1 MLVKIVYKSKKYET
15 IKNINKNV
23 RLSLLFCLLLIPSYA
38 QDLIK
43 SGPMVGYSTMQEV
56 LLWVQTSENAK
67 VHFEYYEIENPTIRF
82 KTDEKITVKKTG
94 FVAKLLADEV
104 LPGKKYNYEIFI
116 NDLKVERDYKMEFQA
131 QELWKWRTDPPD
143 VSFVIGSC
151 SYVNEPQFDRP
162 GEPYGSNFE
171 IFNSIN
177 IKSPDFMLW
186 LGDNTYL
193 RESDWNSRTGFIKRY
208 SHTRALSELQPL
220 LASTHHYATWDD
232 HDYGPNNSDGSFWL
246 KETASE
252 IFKLFW
258 TNPNYDVT
266 GKGGITGFFQWSDLD
281 FFLMDNRYHRTS
293 NNNFTGNRQ
302 ILGKDQIDW
311 LINALTFSQA
321 TFKFIAIGGQVLS
334 SGAVYENYATYPEE
348 RKYLLDKIRE
358 AKIEGVIF
366 LDGDRHHTILSK
378 MQESEDVYPL
388 YDLTCSSLTAGI
400 NDDDE
405 SYNTYNLKET
415 LVSVNNFGML
425 NVTGPADNRELIIQ
439 IFDKDGHELWKKSIS
454 ANYLKYN

>member
-1 MLVKIVYKSKKYET
+1 MKIFFK
-15 IKNINKNV
+15 
-23 RLSLLFCLLLIPSYA
+23 LSLIIFLTFFTFSHA
-38 QDLIK
+38 QDLMK

-56 LLWVQTSENAK
+56 LLWVQTTENAK
-67 VHFEYYEIENPTIRF
+67 VHFEYYEIDNPKIRF
-82 KTDEKITVKKTG
+82 RTNEKETIKNNG
-94 FVAKLLADEV
+94 FVAKLIADEV
-104 LPGKKYNYEIFI
+104 MPGKNYKYEVFI
-116 NDLKVERDYKMEFQA
+116 NDIKVKRNYDMEFQS

-143 VSFVIGSC
+143 VNFIVGSC
-151 SYVNEPQFDRP
+151 NYVNEPQFDRP
-162 GEPYGSNFE
+162 GKPYGSNFE

-177 IKSPDFMLW
+177 KKNPDFMLW

-208 SHTRALSELQPL
+208 SHTRALPELQPL

-258 TNPNYDVT
+258 PNPNYDVT
-266 GKGGITGFFQWSDLD
+266 GKGGISGLFQWSDLD

-293 NNNFTGNRQ
+293 NNNFTEDRQ

-334 SGAVYENYATYPEE
+334 SGAVYENYANYPEE
-348 RKYLLDKIRE
+348 RKYLLDKIRD

-366 LDGDRHHTILSK
+366 LDGDRHHTVLSR
-378 MQESEDVYPL
+378 MQETKNVYPL
-388 YDLTCSSLTAGI
+388 YDLTCSSLTAGS

-405 SYNTYNLKET
+405 SYNIYSLKET
-415 LVSVNNFGML
+415 IVNVNNFGLL
-425 NVTGPADNRELIIQ
+425 NVKGPIENRELIIK
-439 IFDKDGHELWKKSIS
+439 IFDKDGQELWKKSIK
-454 ANYLKYN
+454 ANDLKYKQSY

>member
-1 MLVKIVYKSKKYET
+1 MITKKIRFALT
-15 IKNINKNV
+15 AFFI
-23 RLSLLFCLLLIPSYA
+23 FIPLHA
-38 QDLIK
+38 QDLIN

-67 VHFEYYEIENPTIRF
+67 VHFEYYEIDNPSIRF
-82 KTDEKITVKKTG
+82 KTDEKITEKKTG
-94 FVAKLLADEV
+94 FVAKLIADQV
-104 LPGKKYNYEIFI
+104 MPGKKYNYEIFI
-116 NDLKVERDYKMEFQA
+116 NDIKVFRDYEMEFQT
-131 QELWKWRTDPPD
+131 QQLWKWRTDPPD
-143 VSFVIGSC
+143 FKFVIGSC
-151 SYVNEPQFDRP
+151 SYVNEPKFDRP

-177 IKSPDFMLW
+177 KKNPDFMLW

-208 SHTRALSELQPL
+208 SHTRALRELQPL

-266 GKGGITGFFQWSDLD
+266 GKGGITGLFQWSDVD

-293 NNNFTGNRQ
+293 NNNFTEDRQ

-321 TFKFIAIGGQVLS
+321 TFKFIAIGGQVIS
-334 SGAVYENYATYPEE
+334 SGAVYENYANYPEE

-358 AKIEGVIF
+358 AKVEGVIF
-366 LDGDRHHTILSK
+366 LDGDRHHTVLSK
-378 MQESEDVYPL
+378 MQENEDVYPL
-388 YDLTCSSLTAGI
+388 YDLTCSSLTAGV

-405 SYNTYNLKET
+405 SYNIYSLKET
-415 LVSVNNFGML
+415 LVGENNFGML
-425 NVTGPADNRELIIQ
+425 NVIGPANNRVLIIK
-439 IFDKDGHELWKKSIS
+439 IFDKDGQELLKKSIS
-454 ANYLKYN
+454 ANDLKYN

>member
-1 MLVKIVYKSKKYET
+1 MKQLNMITKKIRFALT
-15 IKNINKNV
+15 AFFIFI
-23 RLSLLFCLLLIPSYA
+23 SLHA
-38 QDLIK
+38 QDLIN

-67 VHFEYYEIENPTIRF
+67 VHFEYYEIDNPSIRF
-82 KTDEKITVKKTG
+82 KTDEKITEKKTG
-94 FVAKLLADEV
+94 FVAKLIADQV
-104 LPGKKYNYEIFI
+104 MPGKKYNYEIFI
-116 NDLKVERDYKMEFQA
+116 NDIKVFRDYEMEFQT
-131 QELWKWRTDPPD
+131 QQLWKWRTDPPD
-143 VSFVIGSC
+143 FKFVIGSC
-151 SYVNEPQFDRP
+151 SYVNEPKFDRP

-177 IKSPDFMLW
+177 KKNPDFMLW

-208 SHTRALSELQPL
+208 SHTRALRELQPL

-266 GKGGITGFFQWSDLD
+266 GKGGITGLFQWSDVD

-293 NNNFTGNRQ
+293 NNNFTVDRQ

-366 LDGDRHHTILSK
+366 LDGDRHHTVLSK
-378 MQESEDVYPL
+378 MQESDEVYPL
-388 YDLTCSSLTAGI
+388 YDLTCSSLTAGV

-405 SYNTYNLKET
+405 SYNIYSLKET
-415 LVSVNNFGML
+415 LVGENNFGML
-425 NVTGPADNRELIIQ
+425 NVTGPASNRVLIIK
-439 IFDKDGHELWKKSIS
+439 IFDKDGQELWQKSIS
-454 ANYLKYN
+454 ANDLKYN

>member
-1 MLVKIVYKSKKYET
+1 MRQVNIYKKM
-15 IKNINKNV
+15 
-23 RLSLLFCLLLIPSYA
+23 RLSLVFGLLVISCHA
-38 QDLIK
+38 QDLMK

-67 VHFEYYEIENPTIRF
+67 VHFEYYEMDNPKIRF
-82 KTDEKITVKKTG
+82 KTDQKETVKKSG
-94 FVAKLLADEV
+94 YVAKLIADEV

-116 NDLKVERDYKMEFQA
+116 NDLKVERGYKMEFQA

-143 VSFVIGSC
+143 VNFVIGSC

-162 GEPYGSNFE
+162 GKPYGSNFE

-177 IKSPDFMLW
+177 KKSPDFMLW

-220 LASTHHYATWDD
+220 LASTHNYATWDD

-258 TNPNYDVT
+258 GNPNYDIT

-293 NNNFTGNRQ
+293 NNNFTGDRQ

-334 SGAVYENYATYPEE
+334 SGAVYENYANYPEE

-366 LDGDRHHTILSK
+366 LDGDRHHTVLSK
-378 MQESEDVYPL
+378 MQEAKNVYPL
-388 YDLTCSSLTAGI
+388 YDLTCSSLTAGT

-405 SYNTYNLKET
+405 SYNVYSLKET
-415 LVSVNNFGML
+415 LVSVNNFGVL
-425 NVTGPADNRELIIQ
+425 NVTGPMENRELIIK
-439 IFDKDGHELWKKSIS
+439 IFDKDGQELWKKSIK
-454 ANYLKYN
+454 ANDLKYN

>member
-1 MLVKIVYKSKKYET
+1 MFIST
-15 IKNINKNV
+15 
-23 RLSLLFCLLLIPSYA
+23 YA
-38 QDLIK
+38 QDLIN

-56 LLWVQTSENAK
+56 LLWVQTEERAN
-67 VHFEYYEIENPTIRF
+67 VHFEYYEIDNPKVKF
-82 KTDEKITVKKTG
+82 STDKIETEKKNG
-94 FVAKLLADEV
+94 YVAKLIADQV
-104 LPGKKYNYEIFI
+104 IPGKKYKYEVYINNYKI
-116 NDLKVERDYKMEFQA
+116 ERNYAMEFQT

-143 VSFVIGSC
+143 VKFIIGSC
-151 SYVNEPQFDRP
+151 SYINEPKFDRP
-162 GEPYGSNFE
+162 GKPYGSNFE

-177 IKSPDFMLW
+177 KKKPDFMLW

-193 RESDWNSRTGFIKRY
+193 REPDWNSRTGFIKRY
-208 SHTRALSELQPL
+208 SHTRAFPELQPL

-258 TNPNYDVT
+258 GNPNYDIT

-281 FFLMDNRYHRTS
+281 FFLLDNRYHRTA

-302 ILGKDQIDW
+302 MLGKDQIDW
-311 LINALTFSQA
+311 LINALSFSQA
-321 TFKFIAIGGQVLS
+321 SFKFVAVGGQVIS
-334 SGAVYENYATYPEE
+334 NGAVYENYATYPDE

-378 MQESEDVYPL
+378 MQETKNVYPL
-388 YDLTCSSLTAGI
+388 YDLTCSSLTAGVN
-400 NDDDE
+400 NDNE
-405 SYNTYNLKET
+405 PYNSFKLEET
-415 LVSVNNFGML
+415 FVNVNNFGML
-425 NVTGPADNRELIIQ
+425 NVTGPANDRELTIQ
-439 IFDKDGHELWKKSIS
+439 IFDKDGKELWIKSIK
-454 ANYLKYN
+454 ANDLKYD

>member
-1 MLVKIVYKSKKYET
+1 MKQSILF
-15 IKNINKNV
+15 
-23 RLSLLFCLLLIPSYA
+23 SLMFISTYA

-56 LLWVQTSENAK
+56 LLWVQTEETAN
-67 VHFEYYEIENPTIRF
+67 VHFEYYEINNPKVKF
-82 KTDEKITVKKTG
+82 STDKIETEKKNG
-94 FVAKLLADEV
+94 YVAKLIADQV
-104 LPGKKYNYEIFI
+104 IPGKKYKYEVYINNYKI
-116 NDLKVERDYKMEFQA
+116 ERNYAMEFQT

-143 VSFVIGSC
+143 VKFVIGSC
-151 SYVNEPQFDRP
+151 SYINEPKFDRP
-162 GEPYGSNFE
+162 GKPYGSNFE

-177 IKSPDFMLW
+177 KKKPDFMLW

-193 RESDWNSRTGFIKRY
+193 REPDWNSRTGFIKRY
-208 SHTRALSELQPL
+208 SHTRAFPELQPL

-258 TNPNYDVT
+258 GNPNYNVT

-281 FFLMDNRYHRTS
+281 FFLLDNRYHRTA
-293 NNNFTGNRQ
+293 NNNLTGNRQ
-302 ILGKDQIDW
+302 MLGKDQIDW
-311 LINALTFSQA
+311 LINALSFSQA
-321 TFKFIAIGGQVLS
+321 SFKFVAVGGQVIS
-334 SGAVYENYATYPEE
+334 NGAVYENYATYPDE

-378 MQESEDVYPL
+378 MQETKNVYPL
-388 YDLTCSSLTAGI
+388 YDLTCSSLTAGVN
-400 NDDDE
+400 NDNE
-405 SYNTYNLKET
+405 PYNSFKLEET
-415 LVSVNNFGML
+415 FVNVNNFGML
-425 NVTGPADNRELIIQ
+425 NVTGPTNDRELTIQ
-439 IFDKDGHELWKKSIS
+439 IFDKDGKELWIKSIK
-454 ANYLKYN
+454 ANDLKYD

>member
-1 MLVKIVYKSKKYET
+1 MRQVNIYKKM
-15 IKNINKNV
+15 
-23 RLSLLFCLLLIPSYA
+23 RLSLVFCLLVISCHA
-38 QDLIK
+38 QDLMK

-67 VHFEYYEIENPTIRF
+67 VHFEYYEMDNPKIRF
-82 KTDEKITVKKTG
+82 KTDQKETVKKSG
-94 FVAKLLADEV
+94 YVAKLIADEV

-116 NDLKVERDYKMEFQA
+116 NDLKVERGYKMEFQA

-143 VSFVIGSC
+143 VNFVIGSC

-162 GEPYGSNFE
+162 GKPYGSNFE

-177 IKSPDFMLW
+177 KKSPDFMLW

-220 LASTHHYATWDD
+220 LASTHNYATWDD

-258 TNPNYDVT
+258 GNPNYDIT

-293 NNNFTGNRQ
+293 NNNFTGDRQ

-334 SGAVYENYATYPEE
+334 SGAVHENYANYPEE

-366 LDGDRHHTILSK
+366 LDGDRHHTVLSK
-378 MQESEDVYPL
+378 MQEAKNVYPL
-388 YDLTCSSLTAGI
+388 YDLTCSSLTAGT

-405 SYNTYNLKET
+405 SYNVYSLKET
-415 LVSVNNFGML
+415 LVSVNNFGVL
-425 NVTGPADNRELIIQ
+425 NVTGPMENRELIIK
-439 IFDKDGHELWKKSIS
+439 IFDKDGQELWKKSIK
-454 ANYLKYN
+454 ANDLKYN

>member
-1 MLVKIVYKSKKYET
+1 MTQLNMITKKIRFAMT
-15 IKNINKNV
+15 AFFI
-23 RLSLLFCLLLIPSYA
+23 FIPLHA
-38 QDLIK
+38 QDLIN

-67 VHFEYYEIENPTIRF
+67 VHFEYYEIDNPSVRF
-82 KTDEKITVKKTG
+82 KTDEKITEKKTG
-94 FVAKLLADEV
+94 FVAKLIADQV
-104 LPGKKYNYEIFI
+104 MPGKKYNYEIFI
-116 NDLKVERDYKMEFQA
+116 NDIKVFRDYEMEFQT
-131 QELWKWRTDPPD
+131 QKLWKWRTDPPD
-143 VSFVIGSC
+143 FKFVIGSC
-151 SYVNEPQFDRP
+151 NYVNEPKFDRP

-177 IKSPDFMLW
+177 KKNPDFMLW

-208 SHTRALSELQPL
+208 SHTRALRELQPL

-266 GKGGITGFFQWSDLD
+266 GKGGITGLFQWSDVD

-293 NNNFTGNRQ
+293 NNNFTEDRQ
-302 ILGKDQIDW
+302 ILGKEQIDW

-321 TFKFIAIGGQVLS
+321 TFKFIAIGGQVIS
-334 SGAVYENYATYPEE
+334 SGAVYENYANYPEE

-366 LDGDRHHTILSK
+366 LDGDRHHTVLSK
-378 MQESEDVYPL
+378 MQENEDVYPL
-388 YDLTCSSLTAGI
+388 YDLTCSSLTAGV

-405 SYNTYNLKET
+405 SYNIYSLKET
-415 LVSVNNFGML
+415 LVGENNFGML
-425 NVTGPADNRELIIQ
+425 NVTGPANNRVLIIK
-439 IFDKDGHELWKKSIS
+439 IFDKDGQELWEKSIS
-454 ANYLKYN
+454 ANDLKYN

>member
-1 MLVKIVYKSKKYET
+1 MKQSILF
-15 IKNINKNV
+15 
-23 RLSLLFCLLLIPSYA
+23 SLMFISTYA
-38 QDLIK
+38 QDLIN

-56 LLWVQTSENAK
+56 LLWVQTEERAN
-67 VHFEYYEIENPTIRF
+67 VHFEYYEIDNPKVKFR
-82 KTDEKITVKKTG
+82 TDKIETEKKNG
-94 FVAKLLADEV
+94 YVAKLIADQV
-104 LPGKKYNYEIFI
+104 IPGKKYKYEVYINNYKI
-116 NDLKVERDYKMEFQA
+116 ERNYAMEFQT

-143 VSFVIGSC
+143 VKFIIGSC
-151 SYVNEPQFDRP
+151 SYINEPKFDRP
-162 GEPYGSNFE
+162 GKPYGSNFE

-177 IKSPDFMLW
+177 KKKPDFMLW

-193 RESDWNSRTGFIKRY
+193 REPDWNSRTGFIKRY
-208 SHTRALSELQPL
+208 SHTRAFPELQPL

-258 TNPNYDVT
+258 GNPNYDVT

-281 FFLMDNRYHRTS
+281 FFLLDNRYHRTA

-302 ILGKDQIDW
+302 MLGKDQIDW
-311 LINALTFSQA
+311 LINALSFSQA
-321 TFKFIAIGGQVLS
+321 SFKFVAVGGQVIS
-334 SGAVYENYATYPEE
+334 NGAVYENYATYPDE

-378 MQESEDVYPL
+378 MQETKNVYPL
-388 YDLTCSSLTAGI
+388 YDLTCSSLTAGVN
-400 NDDDE
+400 NDNE
-405 SYNTYNLKET
+405 PYNSFKLEET
-415 LVSVNNFGML
+415 FVNVNNFGML
-425 NVTGPADNRELIIQ
+425 NVTGPANDRELTIQ
-439 IFDKDGHELWKKSIS
+439 IFDKDGKELWIKSIK
-454 ANYLKYN
+454 ANDLKYD